1 MFKTRGVSFTFLFCF
16 VIFLFSDCAF
26 CIVRRRLLCF
36 IVHKWIMHLFQ
47 CVTYR
52 KEKII
57 LSRKKR
63 RLCRLDDLLREKKVK
78 CSEEKCLEAQEKSSF
93 RLLQQMNIWLKK
105 RSYIKANFFI
115 KILSAFF
122 FFRTKPLSY
131 SVNNSLGDLKLLSTI
146 QGHYLD

>member
-1 MFKTRGVSFTFLFCF
+1 MFKTRGVSLTFLFCF

-78 CSEEKCLEAQEKSSF
+78 CSEEKCLEAQEKSPF

-115 KILSAFF
+115 KILSEFF
-122 FFRTKPLSY
+122 FLGQNFCLTLSI
-131 SVNNSLGDLKLLSTI
+131 T
-146 QGHYLD
+146 H